1 MTYPAAQDGFQSWL
15 LAIREARLKGVR
27 EKRFSPINDEEQ
39 AISDAILSEKD
50 VVVSGEKGVGAHLP
64 ALTDET

>member
-1 MTYPAAQDGFQSWL
+1 MTYSAAQDGYQSWL

-27 EKRFSPINDEEQ
+27 ENRFSPINEEEQ
-39 AISDAILSEKD
+39 AIANAILSEKD
-50 VVVSGEKGVGAHLP
+50 VIVSGEKGVDAHLP